1 MTRYLVATASVHT
14 TAAACDY
21 LQSRVGADDEVLILA
36 VREPA
41 LDDRDP
47 GDATNVARTRLVA
60 PPVETL
66 TREGD
71 PVEEI
76 RAVATERDIDVLVV
90 GPRRGDPETS
100 GDAPGSTTRALLA
113 NSSLPVVVL
122 PETAFP

>member
-21 LQSRVGADDEVLILA
+21 LQPRVDGDDEVLVLA

-60 PPVETL
+60 PSVETV
-66 TREGD
+66 TGAGD
-71 PVEEI
+71 PAEEI
-76 RAVATERDIDVLVV
+76 PAVAAEREADVVVV
-90 GPRRGDPETS
+90 GPRRGDPDS
-100 GDAPGSTTRALLA
+100 AGAAPGSTVRELLA
-113 NSSLPVVVL
+113 GSSRPVVVL
-122 PETAFP
+122 PETALP

>member
-21 LQSRVGADDEVLILA
+21 LQSRGGADDTVLVLA
-36 VREPA
+36 IREPT

-60 PPVETL
+60 PTVETL

-71 PVEEI
+71 PADEI
-76 RAVATERDIDVLVV
+76 RAVAAERDVDVLVV

-113 NSSLPVVVL
+113 DSSHPVVVL
-122 PETAFP
+122 PETALP

>member
-21 LQSRVGADDEVLILA
+21 LQSRVDSDDEVLVLA

-41 LDDRDP
+41 LDNRDL
-47 GDATNVARTRLVA
+47 GDAANVARTRLVA
-60 PPVETL
+60 PNVETL
-66 TREGD
+66 TREGN

-76 RAVATERDIDVLVV
+76 SAVATERDVDVLVV

-113 NSSLPVVVL
+113 NSTRPVVVL
-122 PETAFP
+122 PETALP

>member
-21 LQSRVGADDEVLILA
+21 LQPRVDADDEVVVLA

-60 PPVETL
+60 PSVETV
-66 TREGD
+66 TGEGD
-71 PVEEI
+71 PAEEI
-76 RAVATERDIDVLVV
+76 RAVASEQDTDVVVV
-90 GPRRGDPETS
+90 GPRRGDPDS
-100 GDAPGSTTRALLA
+100 AGAAPGSTVRELLA
-113 NSSLPVVVL
+113 GSSRPVVVL
-122 PETAFP
+122 PETTLP